1 MNKIKVIAVTGIR
14 SEYDI
19 ILPILKEINNN
30 KNFDLKLVISG
41 AHLSEWHGD
50 VIGVIEKDGFNIC
63 DKIDSYI
70 STNRNTQRIKGLGL
84 LLLGLSQT
92 IEREKSRLPT
102 SNW

>member
-41 AHLSEWHGD
+41 AHIITASL
-50 VIGVIEKDGFNIC
+50 IGVIEKDGFNIC

-92 IEREKSRLPT
+92 IERKSRLPT

>member
-41 AHLSEWHGD
+41 AHLSEREWR
-50 VIGVIEKDGFNIC
+50 
-63 DKIDSYI
+63 
-70 STNRNTQRIKGLGL
+70 TNRCN
-84 LLLGLSQT
+84 
-92 IEREKSRLPT
+92 
-102 SNW
+102 